1 MSQNQ
6 ENFKRG
12 AAELLA
18 LYLLS
23 KEDLY
28 GYQLCRLMEEKSGG
42 RFTMLEGTLY
52 LILYKLIERGY
63 LSVREEA
70 AGKKRKR
77 KYYHLEPSGK
87 EYLKQILGEY
97 DEISLGIS
105 LILDRE
111 EGEKL

>member
-1 MSQNQ
+1 MGQNQ

-12 AAELLA
+12 GAELLT

-28 GYQLCRLMEEKSGG
+28 GYQICRIMEEKSGG

-52 LILYKLIERGY
+52 IMLYKLIDQGY
-63 LSVREEA
+63 VTTREELV
-70 AGKKRKR
+70 GVRRKR
-77 KYYHLEPSGK
+77 KYYHLEESGR
-87 EYLKQILGEY
+87 EYLKQMLHEY
-97 DEISLGIS
+97 DEISKGIS

-111 EGEKL
+111 

>member
-1 MSQNQ
+1 MNQHQ

-18 LYLLS
+18 LHLLS

-28 GYQLCRLMEEKSGG
+28 GYQICRLMEEKSGG

-77 KYYHLEPSGK
+77 KYYHLENSGR